1 MAMPQGWGLHVWGD
15 GASLHTDWSMPLP
28 PARYSVRFLH
38 AIPCRPQLVFPSL
51 SESEDKNE
59 WHWDIALR
67 TEGNA
72 GFLYRP
78 DLTQMPAGSITKQA
92 AIW

>member
-1 MAMPQGWGLHVWGD
+1 MLTFPLSTPRAEVMVPAKASEVW
-15 GASLHTDWSMPLP
+15 
-28 PARYSVRFLH
+28 
-38 AIPCRPQLVFPSL
+38 LVG
-51 SESEDKNE
+51 NE
-59 WHWDIALR
+59 Q
-67 TEGNA
+67 A